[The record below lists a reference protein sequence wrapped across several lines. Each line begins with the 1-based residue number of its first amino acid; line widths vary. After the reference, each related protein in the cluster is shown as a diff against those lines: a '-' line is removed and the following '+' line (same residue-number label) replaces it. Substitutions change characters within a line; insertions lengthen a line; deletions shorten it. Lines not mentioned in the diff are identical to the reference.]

1 MFKIKVVV
9 TVCLLFSCIHAKAQQ
24 VENIEEKISLIRAE
38 LEAIV
43 SKEDIP
49 AVSMVVVFEDEHYCL
64 NYGSIYR
71 GSTESVREQSIY
83 QIASLGKMFVGIV
96 AQSLILENVISPD
109 EAITDY
115 LELNLKESKIRR
127 LNKITI
133 RHLLHHTSGLPGD
146 AKAAYKRKDGEAYQ
160 YDFKNGDFEIEL
172 KKARIKSI
180 NTYRYSNLGYA
191 LLAHIL
197 EKASGQS
204 FEELLNRYIIEA
216 YDLNSTFL
224 QLPKEKEIKVATP
237 YRKDNRQIKT
247 SVWSMGKFA
256 PPSAI
261 YISTDDLRKLLKVQ
275 LDMYR
280 LYGPEERA
288 QPLILSYDL
297 HTKSEKYNVKYGYGI
312 NQWTPSIYG
321 HTGDM
326 DGFASDYSFNID
338 KNYGIVLLTSSGED
352 WINPLIIKANRIL
365 SK

>member
-1 MFKIKVVV
+1 M
-9 TVCLLFSCIHAKAQQ
+9 LSCFHTKAQL
-24 VENIEEKISLIRAE
+24 VDNIEEKISLVRTE
-38 LEAIV
+38 LEAV
-43 SKEDIP
+43 FSKEDIP
-49 AVSMVVVFEDEHYCL
+49 AVSMIVVYEGEHYCL
-64 NYGSIYR
+64 NYGSLHR
-71 GSTESVREQSIY
+71 GSSEKVSEQSIY
-83 QIASLGKMFVGIV
+83 QIASLGKMFIGVI
-96 AQSLILENVISPD
+96 AQNLILEGVISPD
-109 EAITDY
+109 EVITGY
-115 LELNLKESKIRR
+115 LDLNLKKSKIRR

-146 AKAAYKRKDGEAYQ
+146 AKAVYKRKDGEAYQ
-160 YDFKNGDFEIEL
+160 YDFKNEDFAIEL

-180 NTYRYSNLGYA
+180 NVYRYSNLGYA

-197 EKASGQS
+197 EKASGQN
-204 FEELLNRYIIEA
+204 FEELLKRYITEP
-216 YDLNSTFL
+216 YNLNNTFL
-224 QLPKEKEIKVATP
+224 QPPKEKRTQVVTP

-261 YISTDDLRKLLKVQ
+261 YSSTDDLRKLLKVQ

-280 LYGPEERA
+280 TYGPNVST

-297 HTKSEKYNVKYGYGI
+297 HKKSKKYNVSYGYGI
-312 NQWTPSIYG
+312 NQWNPSIYG

-352 WINPLIIKANRIL
+352 WINPLIIKVNRIL